1 MRRSVALFTLLR
13 IRFWTANEKKD
24 IFGWS
29 QSPSFNN
36 LKKTLGLWG
45 REWVKS
51 AKRLCRTDSHFRK
64 LRQTPMHA
72 SQEIIVVLALILN
85 QFAYNFLC

>member
-36 LKKTLGLWG
+36 LTKNVRALGT
-45 REWVKS
+45 RMPPTQE
-51 AKRLCRTDSHFRK
+51 RLHAHDARTITSRSTE
-64 LRQTPMHA
+64 LNNETA
-72 SQEIIVVLALILN
+72 TSQVSGL
-85 QFAYNFLC
+85 

>member
-36 LKKTLGLWG
+36 LKKNVGALGTRMALSQSLSFPVPLDKG
-45 REWVKS
+45 NAGSVNEIVFSAEWFVY
-51 AKRLCRTDSHFRK
+51 DQQYHD
-64 LRQTPMHA
+64 
-72 SQEIIVVLALILN
+72 
-85 QFAYNFLC
+85 Y